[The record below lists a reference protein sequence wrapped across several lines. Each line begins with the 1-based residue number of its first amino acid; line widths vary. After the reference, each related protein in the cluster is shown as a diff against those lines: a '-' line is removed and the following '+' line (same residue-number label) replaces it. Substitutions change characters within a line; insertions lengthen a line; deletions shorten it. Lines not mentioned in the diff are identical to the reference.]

1 MNFSWNECI
10 EFAMKEGV
18 VRVRQIREEDIE
30 AVIPLYNETL
40 IDIGNYR
47 ERFDAESSESF
58 GKIGGMFSIYGSR
71 EVKEI
76 TEDKTNGF
84 MLGAFEGD
92 RPVGLVWSA
101 LSDDHFDD
109 FSEKYREREG
119 FPDFCREY
127 EKMLAENSL
136 LYGREIIVTPS
147 AKNKGIAACLIYA
160 LVYCGNKFGFSHT
173 TGEVYNVRGYD
184 VGRGFVPVNLFN
196 SRSFHV
202 LKEQTGGENVCGFGL
217 VVRKLNGFIVYY
229 ESEVIVWTWE
239 KMKAA
244 CEMHFK
250 SKNIEFDI
258 KPI

>member
-47 ERFDAESSESF
+47 ERLDAESSESF

-76 TEDKTNGF
+76 TEDKTEGF

-92 RPVGLVWSA
+92 HPVGLVWSA

-109 FSEKYREREG
+109 FRRSTVKEKG
-119 FPDFCREY
+119 FPIFVVSTR
-127 EKMLAENSL
+127 
-136 LYGREIIVTPS
+136 R
-147 AKNKGIAACLIYA
+147 CL
-160 LVYCGNKFGFSHT
+160 
-173 TGEVYNVRGYD
+173 
-184 VGRGFVPVNLFN
+184 
-196 SRSFHV
+196 
-202 LKEQTGGENVCGFGL
+202 
-217 VVRKLNGFIVYY
+217 RKTLCYTEG
-229 ESEVIVWTWE
+229 
-239 KMKAA
+239 K
-244 CEMHFK
+244 
-250 SKNIEFDI
+250 
-258 KPI
+258 